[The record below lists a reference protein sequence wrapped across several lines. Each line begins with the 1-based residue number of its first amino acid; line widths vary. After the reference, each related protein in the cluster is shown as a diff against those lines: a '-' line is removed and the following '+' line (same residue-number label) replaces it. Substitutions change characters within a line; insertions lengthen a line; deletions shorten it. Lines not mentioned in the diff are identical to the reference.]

1 MNVRFIE
8 WKLSFTTRGGCPLL
22 YFVEFDSLFLW
33 NMGNSQRLHAAW
45 TTWRLL
51 IIHWPPLLQSE
62 KINPGMEGCP
72 PPSWLGLNTRMIF
85 FSATPG
91 NPKLNLP
98 NCMIA
103 SWEGWNSTRI
113 SSNTGFCYIY
123 IYIYIPFK
131 TPTKTGGWWNPSP
144 TPPKIWWQISISWYL
159 TLMSDQTAWIPC
171 GCLCRRLAHLQV
183 YWCGSLVR
191 KCEAISSTW
200 AMKKRAPG
208 WLGDL

>member
-72 PPSWLGLNTRMIF
+72 PPAGSD
-85 FSATPG
+85 STPG
-91 NPKLNLP
+91 WFFFRRRRETPNLTFRIVWLHP
-98 NCMIA
+98 GRGETLLA
-103 SWEGWNSTRI
+103 SQVI
-113 SSNTGFCYIY
+113 QGFAIY
-123 IYIYIPFK
+123 IYIFI
-131 TPTKTGGWWNPSP
+131 SP
-144 TPPKIWWQISISWYL
+144 LKRQQKQVDDET
-159 TLMSDQTAWIPC
+159 
-171 GCLCRRLAHLQV
+171 HLQPPPR
-183 YWCGSLVR
+183 YGDKYPYLGTWLWCLTRQRGY
-191 KCEAISSTW
+191 
-200 AMKKRAPG
+200 RAAAYAAG
-208 WLGDL
+208 